1 MIKKVCLTCGN
12 DFGVPKHRE
21 HSAKF
26 CSRECKHAFGRTN
39 KECLFCGKP
48 FASPKRLKR
57 QYCSRKCADEVKKK
71 RIVKTCKICGKK
83 NLTFDEV
90 DMEMG
95 TGKIKCKK
103 HFHNNESQSI

>member
-1 MIKKVCLTCGN
+1 MK
-12 DFGVPKHRE
+12 
-21 HSAKF
+21 AKAY
-26 CSRECKHAFGRTN
+26 RNT
-39 KECLFCGKP
+39 
-48 FASPKRLKR
+48 
-57 QYCSRKCADEVKKK
+57 Y
-71 RIVKTCKICGKK
+71 ICKICGKK